1 MGLSVYSLK
10 ILLEYLVWIVGVES
24 IDSGEYFCLVNN
36 STVPRLRYS
45 LAVQGTYTG
54 GPTMYETSTTT

>member
-1 MGLSVYSLK
+1 MGRSVYSLK

-36 STVPRLRYS
+36 STVPRLRYN

-54 GPTMYETSTTT
+54 LPTMYETLMTT